1 MAQHNLGTVI
11 SFEFFRTI
19 TRKRFWLGTLAFP
32 AAIAV
37 ILVLTVVSNT
47 STNSTADAQ
56 KSSHFSIAYTDA
68 SGLITDQIASE
79 FGARLA
85 SSPSKGIDGVKEGTT
100 DAYFAF
106 PADPSTDTVEVYA
119 ADQGIFEN
127 GKYSA
132 VAQEM
137 LSQSVR
143 QQIGSAQLAKLA
155 QRAATIN
162 VRTFQGATEAGG
174 LNSAIPP
181 LLFLLVFYGLI
192 MLLAGQMVNSTLEE
206 KENRVTEMILTTL
219 KPTTL
224 ITGKVITL
232 FMIGLVQALVFAL
245 PVVIGYLFFRD
256 ALNIPSLDLS
266 QLVFDPARMI
276 VAFLITLGGFSLYA
290 TTLVAVGAA
299 MPTAKDAGGFIG
311 VMMALIF
318 VPFYVVGLIVSD
330 PHAVMVQIFTYFPF
344 SAPTTALLRNGLGTL
359 SILEAVIVIAIL
371 FFGAIVMLR
380 LAVSIFQYG
389 SISYTK
395 RVALKS
401 ILSRKHR

>member
-37 ILVLTVVSNT
+37 ILVLTVISNT
-47 STNSTADAQ
+47 ATSSTSDAQ
-56 KSSHFSIAYTDA
+56 KSAQFSVTYTDD
-68 SGLITDQIASE
+68 SGLITDQSATM
-79 FGARLA
+79 FGAVQA
-85 SSPSKGIDGVKEGTT
+85 SSSGQGIDAIKEGTT

-106 PADPSTDTVEVYA
+106 PADPVTEPIQVYA
-119 ADQGIFEN
+119 VDQGIFEN
-127 GKYSA
+127 GKYAA

-137 LSQSVR
+137 LSQSV
-143 QQIGSAQLAKLA
+143 QEKIGSPQLASIA
-155 QRAATIN
+155 QHPATIN
-162 VRTFQGATEAGG
+162 VTTYQGSAEAGG
-174 LNSAIPP
+174 LNSAVPP
-181 LLFLLVFYGLI
+181 LLFILVFYGLI

-232 FMIGLVQALVFAL
+232 FMIGLLQALVFAL
-245 PVVIGYLFFRD
+245 PVVIGYVFFRD
-256 ALNIPSLDLS
+256 QLNLPSLDLS
-266 QLVFDPARMI
+266 QLAFDPVRMT
-276 VAFLITLGGFSLYA
+276 VGFLLMLGGFSLYT

-299 MPTAKDAGGFIG
+299 MPTAKEAGSFIG

-318 VPFYVVGLIVSD
+318 VPLYVIGLVVSA
-330 PHAVMVQIFTYFPF
+330 PHAVIVQIFTYFPF
-344 SAPTTALLRNGLGTL
+344 TAPTTALIRNGLGTL
-359 SILEAVIVIAIL
+359 GIVESIIVIAIL
-371 FFGAIVMLR
+371 FFSAAVMLR

-395 RVALKS
+395 KVPLRSV
-401 ILSRKHR
+401 LSRRAG

>member
-19 TRKRFWLGTLAFP
+19 TRRRFWLGTLAFP

-37 ILVLTVVSNT
+37 ILVLTVISNIT
-47 STNSTADAQ
+47 TNSTADAQ
-56 KSSHFSIAYTDA
+56 KSAQFSIAYTDD
-68 SGLITDQIASE
+68 SGLITDQAAAM
-79 FGARLA
+79 FGAHLVNDRQQ
-85 SSPSKGIDGVKEGTT
+85 GIDGVKEGTT

-106 PADPSTDTVEVYA
+106 PADTATETVQVYA

-137 LSQSVR
+137 ISQSVL
-143 QQIGSAQLAKLA
+143 QKIGSSQLATMA
-155 QRAATIN
+155 QHAATIN

-174 LNSAIPP
+174 LNSAIAP
-181 LLFLLVFYGLI
+181 LLFILVFYGLI

-232 FMIGLVQALVFAL
+232 FMIGLLQALVFAL
-245 PVVIGYLFFRD
+245 PVVIGYVFFRD
-256 ALNIPSLDLS
+256 ALNLPALDLS
-266 QLVFDPARMI
+266 HLEFDPVRMI
-276 VAFLITLGGFSLYA
+276 AGFLILLGGFSLYT

-299 MPTAKDAGGFIG
+299 MPTAKEAGSFIG

-318 VPFYVVGLIVSD
+318 VPFYVVGLVVSD
-330 PHAVMVQIFTYFPF
+330 PHAVIVEIFTYFPF
-344 SAPTTALLRNGLGTL
+344 TAPTTALLRNGLGTL
-359 SILEAVIVIAIL
+359 GIIESIIVIAIL
-371 FFGAIVMLR
+371 FICAAAMLR
-380 LAVSIFQYG
+380 LAVSLFQYG

-395 RVALKS
+395 KVPLRS
-401 ILSRKHR
+401 ILSRKGG